1 MGSRYDGNPALAYVV
16 ISGLGQ
22 NVETF
27 LAQTPADTASLT
39 LLGGSA
45 AWEAKKIIT
54 VYAEAFPTTPFFI
67 TAAKPF
73 NNADGLAALED
84 LIEWGVATYP
94 GRFGIMNAS
103 LNAHSSTVYYP
114 NLAIFNHH
122 NTQPVGLQMLCS
134 ALLDPSRLG
143 GLEMALAQAVARAN
157 FVELYQSD
165 ADNPA
170 YQSIIA
176 AQGKALK

>member
-1 MGSRYDGNPALAYVV
+1 
-16 ISGLGQ
+16 
-22 NVETF
+22 
-27 LAQTPADTASLT
+27 
-39 LLGGSA
+39 
-45 AWEAKKIIT
+45 
-54 VYAEAFPTTPFFI
+54 
-67 TAAKPF
+67 
-73 NNADGLAALED
+73 
-84 LIEWGVATYP
+84 
-94 GRFGIMNAS
+94 MNAS

-143 GLEMALAQAVARAN
+143 GTLEMALAQAVALGAN

-176 AQGKALK
+176 AQGKALKANLPVRPPQNLRITIP